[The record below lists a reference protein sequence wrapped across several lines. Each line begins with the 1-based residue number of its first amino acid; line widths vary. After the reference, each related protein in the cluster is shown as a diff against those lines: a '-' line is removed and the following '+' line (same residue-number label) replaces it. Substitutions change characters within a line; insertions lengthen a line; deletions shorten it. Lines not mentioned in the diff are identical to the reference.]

1 MKMFFLANSI
11 LQASLTGMANRSVI
25 VGAILAF
32 LLLVRLIRGMKDGDS
47 KKVNSSLIGIVC
59 IMLAIVL
66 ALWVLGH
73 INVEEDK
80 GVTKND
86 FDKKWTGKRNF
97 TRWS

>member
-1 MKMFFLANSI
+1 MKMFFWANSI
-11 LQASLTGMANRSVI
+11 LQSSLTGMANRSVI

-66 ALWVLGH
+66 AL
-73 INVEEDK
+73 
-80 GVTKND
+80 
-86 FDKKWTGKRNF
+86 
-97 TRWS
+97 

>member
-47 KKVNSSLIGIVC
+47 KKATSSLLKC
-59 IMLAIVL
+59 
-66 ALWVLGH
+66 
-73 INVEEDK
+73 
-80 GVTKND
+80 
-86 FDKKWTGKRNF
+86 
-97 TRWS
+97 

>member
-1 MKMFFLANSI
+1 MRMFFLANSI
-11 LQASLTGMANRSVI
+11 LQGSLTGMANRSVI

-66 ALWVLGH
+66 AL
-73 INVEEDK
+73 
-80 GVTKND
+80 
-86 FDKKWTGKRNF
+86 
-97 TRWS
+97 